1 MRAKRRLIGTAA
13 LAAAGLLVAACS
25 SSSSSA
31 PASSGATGTASASAA
46 AASSGSSQ
54 VTIGVDLTYNNPAF
68 WAAYINYEQQYASQ
82 MHIKLLGPLLAAAN
96 ASLQNQQIEN
106 LVNEGAQAIIVNPE
120 TATSL
125 GPAISYAAAHHVQ
138 LVSVDTI
145 VGAGHVYMVVR
156 ASNTLYG
163 QDACAYIANSVK
175 SGYVLDLE
183 GDLTSSN
190 GADRTNAFDSCM
202 AANDPGVKLLKD
214 PTVWTDATAVTDA
227 QDAVNAYGSQLKAI
241 YSQWSSPDTGIL
253 PLLKS
258 KGLTN
263 TIVVS
268 DDGVPFEMCDIGNG
282 SGTASPSRTTPPRAS
297 SSRPPS
303 PAAARPPCR
312 TSRTTGT
319 PTSPTR
325 SSRRSSPRPPPSC
338 RSRARS
344 TACPPRS
351 RRPRSRT
358 RTCGAT
364 CTARP
369 TAASAPHRPRP
380 NVSRWPASSRAP
392 ATRTDISNDFQRPG
406 ARRGDRHREA
416 FRHHPR
422 PARRQPVDQGR
433 TVPRAGRPQRRGQV
447 DARLDPVRPR
457 RAGRRDRGVRR

>member
-25 SSSSSA
+25 SSSSSSPSA
-31 PASSGATGTASASAA
+31 TASNSTGTASASAA
-46 AASSGSSQ
+46 ATSSSSGQ
-54 VTIGVDLTYNNPAF
+54 VTIGVDLTYNNTAF

-125 GPAISYAAAHHVQ
+125 GPAISYATAHHVQ

-263 TIVVS
+263 TIVIS

-282 SGTASPSRTTPPRAS
+282 SVTASQSQ
-297 SSRPPS
+297 
-303 PAAARPPCR
+303 PANLYAQYALTYAEDAAKGVTLAAGQPGGGAP
-312 TSRTTGT
+312 TLQNVSYDGDTNLADPIVAPFVTKT
-319 PTSPTR
+319 ATKLSLTSPVDGLPASFTT
-325 SSRRSSPRPPPSC
+325 
-338 RSRARS
+338 
-344 TACPPRS
+344 TAVSDSDLWGNVYGQAHGGVC
-351 RRPRSRT
+351 
-358 RTCGAT
+358 
-364 CTARP
+364 
-369 TAASAPHRPRP
+369 AASA
-380 NVSRWPASSRAP
+380 SS
-392 ATRTDISNDFQRPG
+392 
-406 ARRGDRHREA
+406 
-416 FRHHPR
+416 
-422 PARRQPVDQGR
+422 
-433 TVPRAGRPQRRGQV
+433 
-447 DARLDPVRPR
+447 
-457 RAGRRDRGVRR
+457 